1 LAARC
6 DPIQNRPVHPLFP
19 KRKKKMTD
27 LVERTAELRRRL
39 IRQAADKIGMDD
51 YQQQLRAY
59 QEMILEIIDILAEVV
74 KVREV
79 DIDITVSG
87 EK

>member
-1 LAARC
+1 L
-6 DPIQNRPVHPLFP
+6 LP

>member
-1 LAARC
+1 
-6 DPIQNRPVHPLFP
+6 
-19 KRKKKMTD
+19 MTD

>member
-1 LAARC
+1 
-6 DPIQNRPVHPLFP
+6 LFP